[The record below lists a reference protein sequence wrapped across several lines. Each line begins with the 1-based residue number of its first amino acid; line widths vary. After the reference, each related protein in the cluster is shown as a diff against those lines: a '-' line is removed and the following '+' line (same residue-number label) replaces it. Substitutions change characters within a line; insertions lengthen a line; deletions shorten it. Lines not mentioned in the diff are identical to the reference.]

1 MDWIERLFGWS
12 PDGGDGSTELMI
24 VLALSVMAAAAV
36 AARIPPVRAYLS
48 KRRGSK
54 AARP

>member
-1 MDWIERLFGWS
+1 MDWIERLFGLS